1 MGRESQILFKLK
13 KYNNKILED
22 QTNEIGRT
30 KGFTQKPKKIGKIS
44 NMVAEL
50 HKFGILVSR
59 IPEISGR
66 KSGHF
71 QINATNLSIFGI
83 KNLQ

>member
-1 MGRESQILFKLK
+1 MEGRCSRGHTD
-13 KYNNKILED
+13 N
-22 QTNEIGRT
+22 T
-30 KGFTQKPKKIGKIS
+30 KGKLLDNTSPKLVQLGGWGGG
-44 NMVAEL
+44 AEL

-59 IPEISGR
+59 IPDISGR